1 MPVITSKELGT
12 IQDQLNLERN
22 LVNKYTEYAESTND
36 TVLKQ
41 NTNRSQQ
48 SMKVIM
54 NRFSAILRNKE
65 VEKWYSLLFP
75 TKTELRMP

>member
-1 MPVITSKELGT
+1 MPIITSKELGT

-41 NTNRSQQ
+41 KYEQIAAKHENHYQ
-48 SMKVIM
+48 
-54 NRFSAILRNKE
+54 
-65 VEKWYSLLFP
+65 
-75 TKTELRMP
+75 

>member
-1 MPVITSKELGT
+1 MPMITSKELGT

-41 NTNRSQQ
+41 KYEQIAAKHENHYQ
-48 SMKVIM
+48 S
-54 NRFSAILRNKE
+54 
-65 VEKWYSLLFP
+65 LFCYL
-75 TKTELRMP
+75 TK

>member
-36 TVLKQ
+36 PVLEQKYEQ
-41 NTNRSQQ
+41 IAVKHESHY
-48 SMKVIM
+48 
-54 NRFSAILRNKE
+54 E
-65 VEKWYSLLFP
+65 SLFCYL
-75 TKTELRMP
+75 TK

>member
-1 MPVITSKELGT
+1 MTDEKVRIINKGDSKMPVITSKELGT

-41 NTNRSQQ
+41 KYEQIAAKHESHYET
-48 SMKVIM
+48 
-54 NRFSAILRNKE
+54 
-65 VEKWYSLLFP
+65 LFCYL
-75 TKTELRMP
+75 TK

>member
-41 NTNRSQQ
+41 KYQQ
-48 SMKVIM
+48 IAAKHESHYESLFLLSYEIREERKMVQPS
-54 NRFSAILRNKE
+54 FSD
-65 VEKWYSLLFP
+65 
-75 TKTELRMP
+75 KTD

>member
-41 NTNRSQQ
+41 KYQQ
-48 SMKVIM
+48 IAAKHESH
-54 NRFSAILRNKE
+54 
-65 VEKWYSLLFP
+65 YQSLFCYR
-75 TKTELRMP
+75 TK